1 MWTHEMP
8 AGPPRESTEKFY
20 STVTPK
26 LVKEWT
32 SLSTKGKNK
41 EYRQFFERLLEDYRL
56 WTEWKDAHHTR
67 PLVTNFDS
75 SHVQQSELLS

>member
-1 MWTHEMP
+1 MS

-32 SLSTKGKNK
+32 FLSTKGKNK

-56 WTEWKDAHHTR
+56 WSDWKAAEHTR

-75 SHVQQSELLS
+75 SHAQQPELLS